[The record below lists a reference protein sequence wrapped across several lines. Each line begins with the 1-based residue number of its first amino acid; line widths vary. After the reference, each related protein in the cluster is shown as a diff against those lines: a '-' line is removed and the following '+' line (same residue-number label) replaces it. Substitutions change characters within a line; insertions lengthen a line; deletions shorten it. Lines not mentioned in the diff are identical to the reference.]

1 MSKNNSEHRVM
12 HSYYQKGY
20 ADGYKRHKDHS
31 NSQREEDY
39 EYMYNVLIVI
49 IVFGIFMIAIVYA
62 YSKNAGINSHYDGD
76 CLLDIATS
84 YQPRDCLI
92 N

>member
-1 MSKNNSEHRVM
+1 MVKNNSEHII

-31 NSQREEDY
+31 ESQREEDY
-39 EYMYNVLIVI
+39 QYMYNVLIVI
-49 IVFGIFMIAIVYA
+49 VIFGIFLVAIVYT
-62 YSKNAGINSHYDGD
+62 YGKNAGINSHYQGD
-76 CLLDIATS
+76 CLIDLATS
-84 YQPRDCLI
+84 YQPHDCLV